1 MVWSIGSTCTKESQ
15 SATSAFRGNFGLLRL
30 FDIVHFAMSNRLSGV
45 LRIENSG
52 ITGYL
57 EFNRGKLLSVRKGS
71 AKHSDKTALEFFQWE
86 TGKFEF
92 SIVPVDSASMIS
104 LSTESYLLDMARKVD
119 ELHNNVA
126 GEASAEGKADR
137 SEFHSLMEK
146 SPNDEI
152 KRLLDKAQY
161 SPDASKDKNHSEFD
175 QLLEQLVNKNG
186 SILYLKESN
195 APRFVRNGESFFLNY
210 EPIYRELLDRF
221 CEEVLGSEW
230 DNDMGEDFRT
240 EVPYYSD
247 GVGHFTVYVYREFGA
262 TTVTA
267 QLIKTTIPD
276 LADLNMPV
284 QHLSACALS
293 DGLLIVAGKRRS
305 GKSTTVASM
314 LNFINST
321 QAWVINTFEQTLEF
335 KHQNALGVVNQMRVN
350 FCHPDFVSAIQYG
363 LSQKP
368 DVVYIEQLFNQR
380 TAEIVLDAAR
390 RGCLVLTTINAEDCV
405 DAVEKVVNLFPRE
418 RHSSIMESLSET
430 CRGVIAQ
437 QLVPSKSGGFVPIIE
452 FMAGIKE
459 VSMLLAAGDFNTLRR
474 LLKDPPLPE
483 LISFNESR
491 EVLRK
496 KGLIK

>member
-1 MVWSIGSTCTKESQ
+1 
-15 SATSAFRGNFGLLRL
+15 
-30 FDIVHFAMSNRLSGV
+30 
-45 LRIENSG
+45 
-52 ITGYL
+52 
-57 EFNRGKLLSVRKGS
+57 
-71 AKHSDKTALEFFQWE
+71 
-86 TGKFEF
+86 
-92 SIVPVDSASMIS
+92 
-104 LSTESYLLDMARKVD
+104 
-119 ELHNNVA
+119 
-126 GEASAEGKADR
+126 
-137 SEFHSLMEK
+137 
-146 SPNDEI
+146 
-152 KRLLDKAQY
+152 
-161 SPDASKDKNHSEFD
+161 
-175 QLLEQLVNKNG
+175 
-186 SILYLKESN
+186 
-195 APRFVRNGESFFLNY
+195 
-210 EPIYRELLDRF
+210 
-221 CEEVLGSEW
+221 
-230 DNDMGEDFRT
+230 
-240 EVPYYSD
+240 
-247 GVGHFTVYVYREFGA
+247 
-262 TTVTA
+262 
-267 QLIKTTIPD
+267 
-276 LADLNMPV
+276 
-284 QHLSACALS
+284 
-293 DGLLIVAGKRRS
+293 
-305 GKSTTVASM
+305 
-314 LNFINST
+314 
-321 QAWVINTFEQTLEF
+321 
-335 KHQNALGVVNQMRVN
+335 MRVN